1 MAKKNPLTNSDYCYT
16 KGYYQCISIQV
27 YKDLTRFYQ
36 VLIDMPE
43 KSERIFCRHLIVVL
57 WNYEVLCAVRKL
69 HGLPPPEPLRLPRW
83 YLARLADYM
92 SSKRFSAEAY
102 LELFQAAVIHGFRW
116 KEFVRP
122 TKQKE
127 GQVRTLIETGFVPE
141 VKRLAEIEAKRIYA
155 QTDYVWRDLVLV
167 ASGKSLTKKNIV
179 QFIKSENQK
188 AITSCRKRLGKL
200 RAKAIKQKTSDPALN
215 TKILTLVIQLRMLK
229 YHNCPK
235 QYGIVSRWV
244 RKNKQDFIDM
254 FEQLRHE
261 YFTNRKNCTNANKK
275 HKNVTQKKDANRK
288 NSNDAGVNYFFE
300 TTDGFYNILL
310 PFVCAGYQ
318 VGGKSARLKPIMHP
332 HLTNCPRRL
341 RKSLFKGCYS
351 ADLACIQLAIM
362 ASFFNQTGLNNLLAA
377 HKAQRIKIWK
387 WLEQQL
393 PANIVS
399 KVDPD
404 ELKSAIKAAVYV
416 VVFGGGEKTILNE
429 AFVKN
434 LPTVCRKAKN
444 QPAVGHK
451 VKNQPKLRH
460 KDRVKLKNT
469 FLKIPE
475 IASLWQARDKFLD
488 ARAIQI
494 MLATPKEKRT
504 GNPKSDYRIA
514 KKAARS
520 ELACIAQGFEQRAM
534 GAIYREATQE
544 RQKNRPRFHI
554 LLNLFDGVVFSVN
567 DPKSL
572 SGIKKRLAIAID
584 KILDNINQNPLSKIS
599 KSSQYNSTSVFKVN
613 SFLEIE
619 PI

>member
-1 MAKKNPLTNSDYCYT
+1 MAKKNPLTDSDYCYT

-83 YLARLADYM
+83 YLARLAGYI

-122 TKQKE
+122 TKQQE

-167 ASGKSLTKKNIV
+167 ASGKSLTKKNII

-200 RAKAIKQKTSDPALN
+200 RAKAIKQKTSDPALI
-215 TKILTLVIQLRMLK
+215 TKILTLVIQLRMLQ

-235 QYGIVSRWV
+235 QYGIVSRLV

-254 FEQLRHE
+254 FEQLMHE
-261 YFTNRKNCTNANKK
+261 YFT
-275 HKNVTQKKDANRK
+275 NRK

-310 PFVCAGYQ
+310 PFVLAGYQ
-318 VGGKSARLKPIMHP
+318 VGGKSARLKPIIHP
-332 HLTNCPRRL
+332 HLSNCPRRL
-341 RKSLFKGCYS
+341 RKALIKGCYS

-362 ASFFNQTGLNNLLAA
+362 ASFFNQTALNNLLAA
-377 HKAQRIKIWK
+377 HKAQRTKIWE
-387 WLEQQL
+387 WLKRQL

-399 KVDPD
+399 IADPD

-429 AFVKN
+429 AFVEN
-434 LPTVCRKAKN
+434 LPTLHRNDCVM
-444 QPAVGHK
+444 
-451 VKNQPKLRH
+451 L
-460 KDRVKLKNT
+460 KDA
-469 FLKIPE
+469 FLQISE
-475 IASLWQARDKFLD
+475 IASLWQAREKFLD
-488 ARAIQI
+488 ARANII
-494 MLATPKEKRT
+494 LRATPKKKRT
-504 GNPKSDYRIA
+504 GKQKLDYAIA

-520 ELACIAQGFEQRAM
+520 ELACVAQRFEQRAM
-534 GAIYREATQE
+534 GAMYREAIQE
-544 RQKNRPRFHI
+544 RQKRRPRYHI
-554 LLNLFDGVVFSVN
+554 LLNLFDGVVFSTN

-613 SFLEIE
+613 SYLEIE